1 MSDSV
6 GLERRVR
13 QLEELVSHQQHLL
26 EQLNQV
32 IVDLRGDLEGLNR
45 QFIYRLL
52 DLQSQLGRREAE
64 DPDEKPP
71 HY

>member
-1 MSDSV
+1 
-6 GLERRVR
+6 
-13 QLEELVSHQQHLL
+13 
-26 EQLNQV
+26 V